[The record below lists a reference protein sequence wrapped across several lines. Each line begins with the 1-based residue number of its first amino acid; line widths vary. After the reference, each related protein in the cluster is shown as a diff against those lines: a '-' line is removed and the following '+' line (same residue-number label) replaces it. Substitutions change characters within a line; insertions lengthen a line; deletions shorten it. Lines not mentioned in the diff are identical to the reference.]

1 MSSRL
6 DLGTQQISCH
16 DIPVQ
21 VDLHPSAFKH
31 GLSAADIRQAWKAG
45 EHRQVWLEDDQPAR
59 LLRVGT
65 DMAGRPIELVALV
78 FDQERILIIHAMKA
92 RKKSI
97 DATKGG

>member
-1 MSSRL
+1 M
-6 DLGTQQISCH
+6 
-16 DIPVQ
+16 
-21 VDLHPSAFKH
+21 
-31 GLSAADIRQAWKAG
+31 
-45 EHRQVWLEDDQPAR
+45 WLEDDQPAR